1 MRYNRDRKR
10 EQRVPNK
17 GERKMNSI
25 KITRESAE
33 SRTCGANFKPVY
45 ETIEVKVGDG
55 ATMLY
60 YSDRH
65 ACTIIE
71 IADNGSYIKVQ
82 KDKATRID
90 NNGMSECQDYEFER
104 DPKGAVYTFKR
115 TRKDKSVYT
124 GNGKYCD
131 WDVKL
136 SFGARIEYYDYSF

>member
-55 ATMLY
+55 ATMSY
-60 YSDRH
+60 YSDCH

-90 NNGMSECQDYEFER
+90 NNGMSDCQDYEFER
-104 DPKGAVYTFKR
+104 DPKGTVYTFKR
-115 TRKDKSVYT
+115 TRKDKSTYT
-124 GNGKYCD
+124 GNGKYYD

-136 SFGARIEYYDYSF
+136 SFGGRSEYYDYSF

>member
-1 MRYNRDRKR
+1 VIEYNHKR

-33 SRTCGANFKPVY
+33 SRTCGAHFKPVY

-55 ATMLY
+55 ATMRF

-82 KDKATRID
+82 KDKATRTD
-90 NNGMSECQDYEFER
+90 NNGMSDCQDYEFER
-104 DPKGAVYTFKR
+104 DPKGKVYTFKR

-124 GNGKYCD
+124 GNGKYDD

-136 SFGARIEYYDYSF
+136 SFGSRVEYYDYSF

>member
-1 MRYNRDRKR
+1 
-10 EQRVPNK
+10 
-17 GERKMNSI
+17 MNSI

-33 SRTCGANFKPVY
+33 SRTCGAHFKPVY

-55 ATMLY
+55 ATMVY

-90 NNGMSECQDYEFER
+90 NNGMSDCQDYEFER

-124 GNGKYCD
+124 GNGKYYD